1 MGRVLAGEFEG
12 SKVKILDGYKCLCI
26 KTKEGTRPIDST
38 RVKSY
43 QMKEAIHNPFT
54 TLDRTFLIQWKD
66 GTKSII
72 ALESAYVTLLVTGC
86 EAVEVPE
93 ELPQKVK
100 GGWLAFWLAFFIVG
114 LVFFGIF
121 RDVFSNSSEETE
133 KTEKLTWS
141 EWDGSAES
149 PSTTSSVSVFIDPEF
164 VGVEEYGDYYVMGK
178 LRNNTNLS
186 LSGVEIYFDVFDST
200 SAEKVNSCMARIG
213 FVLNPERVWNYKA
226 VCRMPWTESSTPVV
240 SEVTGIRK

>member
-12 SKVKILDGYKCLCI
+12 GKVKILDGYKCLCI
-26 KTKEGTRPIDST
+26 KTKEGTRPLDST

-43 QMKEAIHNPFT
+43 QMKEIIHNPFT

-100 GGWLAFWLAFFIVG
+100 GGWLAFWLALFIVG

-141 EWDGSAES
+141 EWDRAGQRPSADMLVETTES
-149 PSTTSSVSVFIDPEF
+149 LGLAQDAGVVSGYFINNSNKTYRHLEAIY
-164 VGVEEYGDYYVMGK
+164 GVY
-178 LRNNTNLS
+178 
-186 LSGVEIYFDVFDST
+186 
-200 SAEKVNSCMARIG
+200 NSNGNRIG
-213 FVLNPERVWNYKA
+213 RCTFSTNDVYLAPNQEQGFTATCNAWGDSPIIKL
-226 VCRMPWTESSTPVV
+226 ESVGFKEKPLTS
-240 SEVTGIRK
+240 